1 MDTRVDD
8 EPPYLADTVVRG
20 GGGRPPGRVRRFVR
34 AASMILL
41 PILLLAGALATFQ
54 YLRATRPS
62 VPVERQAERP
72 RAVQVVAA
80 APGEVRPTLNTFGV
94 IVAGRSVDLR
104 ALVAGE
110 VAAVSER
117 LVDGGRVSEG
127 EELLR
132 IDPFAFEGAVIR
144 ARADLA
150 ETRARITEID
160 ARARQETDAIASARE
175 QLDIT
180 ARELDRLERLRASGA
195 ASERALDE
203 VRLRVSQAQ
212 GLLDTRSNQLAI
224 FKAQRTQLDAAL
236 ERHGFALR
244 QAERNL
250 ADTVLRAPFAALVSN
265 AAAERGKLVGQNDRI
280 ATLVAT
286 DRLEARF
293 FLSDAQYARL
303 AGTGDLVG
311 RPVEILWQAGGNEI
325 RREARVVRVAPEAR
339 DAAFA
344 VYAEFGG
351 EALPGLL
358 RPGAFI
364 EARLPDR
371 AYADSLLVPTAALYE
386 DALFRIDEESRLR
399 RVPVEVIAH
408 AAEGVIV
415 RAPVPAGTRLLAS
428 RLTAPADGQLVEI
441 RP

>member
-1 MDTRVDD
+1 MDKRVDD
-8 EPPYLADTVVRG
+8 EPPYLADTIVPS
-20 GGGRPPGRVRRFVR
+20 GRRRPLARVSRFLR
-34 AASMILL
+34 IALMILL
-41 PILLLAGALATFQ
+41 PIGLLAGALATFQ
-54 YLRATRPS
+54 YLRATRPV

-72 RAVQVVAA
+72 RAVQVITA
-80 APGEVRPTLNTFGV
+80 APGEVRPTLNAFGT

-110 VAAVSER
+110 ITAVSER
-117 LVDGGRVSEG
+117 LVDGGRVAEG

-132 IDPFAFEGAVIR
+132 VDPFAFEGAVIR

-150 ETRARITEID
+150 ETRGRIAEID
-160 ARARQETDAIASARE
+160 ARARQETDAVASARE

-180 ARELDRLERLRASGA
+180 SRELDRLERLRASGA
-195 ASERALDE
+195 ASDRALDE

-212 GLLDTRSNQLAI
+212 GLLDTRTNQLAI
-224 FKAQRTQLDAAL
+224 FKAQRAQLDAAL
-236 ERHGFALR
+236 ERQGFALR

-265 AAAERGKLVGQNDRI
+265 AAAERGKLVGQNDRV

-293 FLSDAQYARL
+293 SLSDAQYARL

-311 RPVEILWQAGGNEI
+311 RPVEVMWGAGANAI
-325 RREARVVRVAPEAR
+325 RREARVVRVAAEAR

-344 VYAEFGG
+344 VHAAFDG
-351 EALPGLL
+351 EAPPALL

-371 AYADSLLVPTAALYE
+371 TYPDALLVPTAALYG
-386 DALFRIDEESRLR
+386 DALFRVDEESRLR
-399 RVPVEVIAH
+399 RVPAEVVAHVED
-408 AAEGVIV
+408 GVIV

-428 RLTAPADGQLVEI
+428 RLTAPADGQLVEV